1 MSKNQIDELFERVIK
16 ELLEEY
22 EKEKPKESKNEYIS
36 MKDLIS
42 MKELISFDMALNYIL
57 AEYRKGNTEAKIR
70 RDSMP
75 KGDFIQVMD
84 CSPAWSPFLSYYSC
98 EKKEKKPYNPN
109 ANSIFANDW
118 DVIG

>member
-22 EKEKPKESKNEYIS
+22 EKEKPKEPK
-36 MKDLIS
+36 
-42 MKELISFDMALNYIL
+42 KELISFDMALNYIL

-75 KGDFIQVMD
+75 EGDFIQVID
-84 CSPAWSPFLSYYSC
+84 CSPAWSPFLSYYSY

>member
-1 MSKNQIDELFERVIK
+1 MSKKEDIERLFDEIIK
-16 ELLEEY
+16 EILEEY
-22 EKEKPKESKNEYIS
+22 EKEKPKEPK
-36 MKDLIS
+36 
-42 MKELISFDMALNYIL
+42 KELISFDMALNYIL

-70 RDSMP
+70 RNSMP

-84 CSPAWSPFLSYYSC
+84 CSPVWSPFLSYFSS

-118 DVIG
+118 DVIE